1 MKNLYSVLKV
11 IIGVISVLFLLSGI
25 ILTGLAIYDFFEI
38 FHRVQENDTLV
49 NVVAV
54 GLLQAVD
61 LLLIAIVFFVLS
73 IGTRLLFKD
82 EDKAMPVKL
91 PDWLRVKDFMQLKVI
106 LWEAILT
113 TLVVSYL
120 AGMAEIKIRG
130 AQLEVQSLILP
141 VGIFLVSLS
150 LYFLKR
156 GEKK

>member
-1 MKNLYSVLKV
+1 MKSLYSALKV
-11 IIGVISVLFLLSGI
+11 IIGIISVLFLISGI

-38 FHRVQENDTLV
+38 SHRVQGSDTLV
-49 NVVAV
+49 RIVAV

-73 IGTRLLFKD
+73 IGIRLLFKD
-82 EDKAMPVKL
+82 EDKTMPVKL
-91 PDWLRVKDFMQLKVI
+91 PEWLRVKDFMQLKVI

-120 AGMAEIKIRG
+120 ASMAESKIS
-130 AQLEVQSLILP
+130 QNELNVESLILP
-141 VGIFLVSLS
+141 AGILLIALS

-156 GEKK
+156 GEKH

>member
-1 MKNLYSVLKV
+1 MKSLYSVLKV
-11 IIGVISVLFLLSGI
+11 IISVISELFLLSGI
-25 ILTGLAIYDFFEI
+25 IITGLDIYDFFEI
-38 FHRVQENDTLV
+38 FHRVQGSDTLV

-120 AGMAEIKIRG
+120 AGMAEIKISG